1 MKISIPDP
9 LTRDILVVESLSGQV
24 SQQQVEE
31 EIKPTLPLSE
41 FRVVLS
47 RQPDVSGEAHL
58 LARLE
63 PVAT

>member
-9 LTRDILVVESLSGQV
+9 LTREILIVESLSGQV
-24 SQQQVEE
+24 PQQQVGEE
-31 EIKPTLPLSE
+31 VKPTLPLSE

-47 RQPDVSGEAHL
+47 RESDVSGEAL

-63 PVAT
+63 PVGT